1 MNVAFAAG
9 GTGGHINPALAIA
22 DKLKE
27 VFPDTNILFIGSPD
41 GLEAKLVKK
50 AGYDFA
56 SVKMAGI
63 QRKLT
68 PHNIKLN
75 VQAVHYYLS
84 AGKRIKKIFDDF
96 SPDLVIGTGG
106 YVTGTVLKTAIKCGI
121 KTALH
126 ESNSLPGVSVK
137 MLAPKADL
145 VMLGTEDAKK
155 HLGECKKCVVTG
167 NPLRNNIPIEEKS
180 AARKR
185 LGLPDCLT
193 ILSAGGSQGASR
205 LNDAVV
211 QLLAY
216 EQKKGNINHIHGYGK
231 HGRDTFMQSLEDNG
245 VDAENLHFIIKEYI
259 DNMYTCMCASDLIIT
274 RAGAMT
280 LTEITAIG
288 RASVLI
294 PYPYA
299 AENHQ
304 YYNALTLQNANA
316 GRIIDDK
323 ELTGSVLIDTVNR
336 LADDPELLKLMSENA
351 AKLSKR
357 DAAGKILRE
366 ITELMGIKY
375 RFHLIILSS
384 II

>member
-1 MNVAFAAG
+1 MPIHDTERKSTMNVAFAAG

-27 VFPDTNILFIGSPD
+27 VFPDTKILFIGSPD
-41 GLEAKLVKK
+41 GLESKLVKK

-56 SVKMAGI
+56 PVKMAGI

-75 VQAVHYYLS
+75 VQAVHYYLN
-84 AGKRIKKIFDDF
+84 AGKRIRKIFDDF
-96 SPDLVIGTGG
+96 KPDLVIGTGG
-106 YVTGTVLKTAIKCGI
+106 YVTGTVLKTALKCGI

-126 ESNSLPGVSVK
+126 ESNSLPGVSTK

-205 LNDAVV
+205 INDAVV
-211 QLLAY
+211 HLLSY

-231 HGRDTFMQSLEDNG
+231 HGKDTFMQSLAENG
-245 VDAENLHFIIKEYI
+245 VDPDNEHFIIKEYI

-280 LTEITAIG
+280 LTELMAIG
-288 RASVLI
+288 RASILI

-323 ELTGSVLIDTVNR
+323 ELTGAVLIDTVTK

-351 AKLSKR
+351 AKLSKH
-357 DAAGKILRE
+357 DAAGVILRE
-366 ITELMGIKY
+366 ITDLMG
-375 RFHLIILSS
+375 LE
-384 II
+384 

>member
-1 MNVAFAAG
+1 MPIPDTERKSTMNVAFAAG

-56 SVKMAGI
+56 PVKMAGI

-75 VQAVHYYLS
+75 FQAVHYYLN
-84 AGKRIKKIFDDF
+84 AGKCIRKIFDSF

-106 YVTGTVLKTAIKCGI
+106 YVTGTVLKTALKCKI

-126 ESNSLPGVSVK
+126 ESNSLPGVSTK
-137 MLAPKADL
+137 MLASKADL

-155 HLGECKKCVVTG
+155 HLSECKRCVVTG

-205 LNDAVV
+205 INEAVV
-211 QLLAY
+211 HLLAY

-231 HGRDTFMQSLEDNG
+231 HGKDTFMQSLAENG
-245 VDAENLHFIIKEYI
+245 VDPNNEHFIIREYI

-280 LTEITAIG
+280 LTELMAIG
-288 RASVLI
+288 RASILI

-323 ELTGSVLIDTVNR
+323 ELTGAVLIDTVTK
-336 LADDPELLKLMSENA
+336 LVDDPELLKLMSENA
-351 AKLSKR
+351 AKLSKH
-357 DAAGKILRE
+357 DAAGVILRE
-366 ITELMGIKY
+366 ITDLMG
-375 RFHLIILSS
+375 L
-384 II
+384 

>member
-1 MNVAFAAG
+1 MPIHDTERKSTMNVAFAAG

-27 VFPDTNILFIGSPD
+27 VFPDTKILFIGSPD
-41 GLEAKLVKK
+41 GLESKLVKK

-56 SVKMAGI
+56 PVKMAGI

-75 VQAVHYYLS
+75 FQAVHYYLN
-84 AGKRIKKIFDDF
+84 AGKRIRKIFDDF
-96 SPDLVIGTGG
+96 KPDLVIGTGG
-106 YVTGTVLKTAIKCGI
+106 YVTGTVLKTALKCGI

-126 ESNSLPGVSVK
+126 ESNSLPGVSTK

-205 LNDAVV
+205 INDAVV
-211 QLLAY
+211 HLLSY

-231 HGRDTFMQSLEDNG
+231 HGKDTFMQSLEENG
-245 VDAENLHFIIKEYI
+245 VDPDNEHFIIKEYI

-280 LTEITAIG
+280 LTELMAIG
-288 RASVLI
+288 RASILI

-323 ELTGSVLIDTVNR
+323 ELTGAVLIDTVTK
-336 LADDPELLKLMSENA
+336 LTDDPELLKLMSENA
-351 AKLSKR
+351 AKLSKH
-357 DAAGKILRE
+357 DAAGVILRE
-366 ITELMGIKY
+366 ITDLMG
-375 RFHLIILSS
+375 LE
-384 II
+384 

>member
-1 MNVAFAAG
+1 MPIHDTERKSTMNVAFAAG

-27 VFPDTNILFIGSPD
+27 VFPDTKILFIGSPD
-41 GLEAKLVKK
+41 GLESKLVKK

-56 SVKMAGI
+56 PVKMAGI

-75 VQAVHYYLS
+75 FQAVHYYLN
-84 AGKRIKKIFDDF
+84 AGKRIRKIFDDF

-106 YVTGTVLKTAIKCGI
+106 YVTGTVLKTALKCGI

-126 ESNSLPGVSVK
+126 ESNSLPGVSTK

-205 LNDAVV
+205 INDAVV
-211 QLLAY
+211 HLLSY

-231 HGRDTFMQSLEDNG
+231 HGKDTFMQSLAENG
-245 VDAENLHFIIKEYI
+245 VDPDNEHFIIKEYI

-280 LTEITAIG
+280 LTELMAIG
-288 RASVLI
+288 RASILI

-323 ELTGSVLIDTVNR
+323 ELTGAVLIDTVTK

-351 AKLSKR
+351 AKLSKH
-357 DAAGKILRE
+357 DAAGVILRE
-366 ITELMGIKY
+366 ITDLMG
-375 RFHLIILSS
+375 LE
-384 II
+384 

>member
-1 MNVAFAAG
+1 MPIPDTERKRTMNVAFAAG

-56 SVKMAGI
+56 PVKMAGI

-75 VQAVHYYLS
+75 FQAVHYYLN
-84 AGKRIKKIFDDF
+84 AGKCIRKIFDGF

-106 YVTGTVLKTAIKCGI
+106 YVTGTVLKTALKCKI

-126 ESNSLPGVSVK
+126 ESNSLPGVSTK
-137 MLAPKADL
+137 MLASKADL

-155 HLGECKKCVVTG
+155 HLSECKRCVVTG

-205 LNDAVV
+205 INEAVV
-211 QLLAY
+211 HLLAY

-231 HGRDTFMQSLEDNG
+231 HGKDTFMQSLAENG
-245 VDAENLHFIIKEYI
+245 VDPNNEHFIIREYI

-280 LTEITAIG
+280 LTELMAIG
-288 RASVLI
+288 RASILI

-323 ELTGSVLIDTVNR
+323 ELTGAVLIDTVTK

-351 AKLSKR
+351 AKLSKH
-357 DAAGKILRE
+357 DAAGVILRE
-366 ITELMGIKY
+366 ITDLMG
-375 RFHLIILSS
+375 L
-384 II
+384 

>member
-126 ESNSLPGVSVK
+126 ESNTLPGVSVK

-145 VMLGTEDAKK
+145 EMLGTEDAKK

-205 LNDAVV
+205 LNEAVV

-245 VDAENLHFIIKEYI
+245 VDAGNPHFIIKEYI

-336 LADDPELLKLMSENA
+336 LADDPELLRLMSENA

-357 DAAGKILRE
+357 DAAGIILRE
-366 ITELMGIKY
+366 ITELMEKNK
-375 RFHLIILSS
+375 
-384 II
+384 

>member
-1 MNVAFAAG
+1 MPIPDTERKSTMNVAFAAG

-56 SVKMAGI
+56 PVKMAGI

-75 VQAVHYYLS
+75 FQAVHYYLN
-84 AGKRIKKIFDDF
+84 AGKCIRKIFDGF

-106 YVTGTVLKTAIKCGI
+106 YVTGTVLKTALKCKI

-126 ESNSLPGVSVK
+126 ESNSLPGVSTK
-137 MLAPKADL
+137 MLASKADL

-155 HLGECKKCVVTG
+155 HLSECKRCVVTG

-205 LNDAVV
+205 INEAVV
-211 QLLAY
+211 HLLAY

-231 HGRDTFMQSLEDNG
+231 HGKDTFMQSLAENG
-245 VDAENLHFIIKEYI
+245 VDPNNEHFIIREYI

-280 LTEITAIG
+280 LTELTAIG
-288 RASVLI
+288 RASILI

-323 ELTGSVLIDTVNR
+323 ELTGAVLIDTVTK

-351 AKLSKR
+351 AKLSKH
-357 DAAGKILRE
+357 DAAGVILRE
-366 ITELMGIKY
+366 ITDLMG
-375 RFHLIILSS
+375 L
-384 II
+384 

>member
-1 MNVAFAAG
+1 MPIHDTERKSTMNVAFAAG

-27 VFPDTNILFIGSPD
+27 VFPDTKILFIGSPD
-41 GLEAKLVKK
+41 GLESKLVKK

-56 SVKMAGI
+56 PVKMAGI

-75 VQAVHYYLS
+75 VQAVHYYLN
-84 AGKRIKKIFDDF
+84 AGKRIRKIFDDF

-106 YVTGTVLKTAIKCGI
+106 YVTGTVLKTALKCGI

-126 ESNSLPGVSVK
+126 ESNSLPGVSTK

-205 LNDAVV
+205 INDAVV
-211 QLLAY
+211 HLLSY

-231 HGRDTFMQSLEDNG
+231 HGKDTFMQSLAENG
-245 VDAENLHFIIKEYI
+245 VDPDNEHFIIKEYI

-280 LTEITAIG
+280 LTELMAIG
-288 RASVLI
+288 RASILI

-323 ELTGSVLIDTVNR
+323 ELTGAVLIDTVTK
-336 LADDPELLKLMSENA
+336 LTDDPELLKLMSENA
-351 AKLSKR
+351 AKLSKH
-357 DAAGKILRE
+357 DAAGVILRE
-366 ITELMGIKY
+366 ITDLMG
-375 RFHLIILSS
+375 LE
-384 II
+384 

>member
-1 MNVAFAAG
+1 MPIPDTERKRTMNVAFAAG

-56 SVKMAGI
+56 PVKMAGI

-75 VQAVHYYLS
+75 FQAMHYYLN
-84 AGKRIKKIFDDF
+84 AGKCIRKIFDGF

-106 YVTGTVLKTAIKCGI
+106 YVTGTVLKTALKCKI

-126 ESNSLPGVSVK
+126 ESNSLPGVSTK
-137 MLAPKADL
+137 MLASKADL

-155 HLGECKKCVVTG
+155 HLSECKRCVVTG

-205 LNDAVV
+205 INEAVV
-211 QLLAY
+211 HLLAY

-231 HGRDTFMQSLEDNG
+231 HGKDTFMQSLAENG
-245 VDAENLHFIIKEYI
+245 VDPNNEHFIIREYI

-280 LTEITAIG
+280 LTELMAIG
-288 RASVLI
+288 RASILI

-323 ELTGSVLIDTVNR
+323 ELTGAVLIDTVTK

-351 AKLSKR
+351 AKLSKH
-357 DAAGKILRE
+357 DAAGVILRE
-366 ITELMGIKY
+366 ITDLMG
-375 RFHLIILSS
+375 L
-384 II
+384 

>member
-1 MNVAFAAG
+1 MPIPDTERKSTMNVAFAAG

-56 SVKMAGI
+56 PVKMAGI

-75 VQAVHYYLS
+75 FQAVHYYLN
-84 AGKRIKKIFDDF
+84 AGKRIRKIFDGF

-106 YVTGTVLKTAIKCGI
+106 YVTGTVLKTALKCKI

-126 ESNSLPGVSVK
+126 ESNSLPGVSTK
-137 MLAPKADL
+137 MLASKADL

-155 HLGECKKCVVTG
+155 HLSECKRCVVTG

-205 LNDAVV
+205 INEAVV
-211 QLLAY
+211 HLLAY
-216 EQKKGNINHIHGYGK
+216 EQKKGSINHIHGYGK
-231 HGRDTFMQSLEDNG
+231 HGKDTFMQSLAENG
-245 VDAENLHFIIKEYI
+245 VDPNNEHFIIREYI

-280 LTEITAIG
+280 LTELTAIG
-288 RASVLI
+288 RASILI

-304 YYNALTLQNANA
+304 YYNALTLQNTNA

-323 ELTGSVLIDTVNR
+323 ELTGAVLIDTVTK

-351 AKLSKR
+351 AKLSKH
-357 DAAGKILRE
+357 DAAGVILRE
-366 ITELMGIKY
+366 ITDLMG
-375 RFHLIILSS
+375 L
-384 II
+384 

>member
-1 MNVAFAAG
+1 MPIPDTERKSTMNVAFAAG

-56 SVKMAGI
+56 PVKMAGI

-75 VQAVHYYLS
+75 FQAVHYYLN
-84 AGKRIKKIFDDF
+84 AGKCIRKIFDDF

-106 YVTGTVLKTAIKCGI
+106 YVTGTVLKTALKCKI

-126 ESNSLPGVSVK
+126 ESNSLPGVSTK
-137 MLAPKADL
+137 MLASKADL

-155 HLGECKKCVVTG
+155 HLSECKRCVVTG

-205 LNDAVV
+205 INEAVV
-211 QLLAY
+211 HLLAY

-231 HGRDTFMQSLEDNG
+231 HGKDTFMQSLAENG
-245 VDAENLHFIIKEYI
+245 VDPNNEHFIIREYI

-280 LTEITAIG
+280 LTELTAIG
-288 RASVLI
+288 RASILI

-323 ELTGSVLIDTVNR
+323 ELTGAVLIDTVTK

-351 AKLSKR
+351 AKLSKH
-357 DAAGKILRE
+357 DAAGVILRE
-366 ITELMGIKY
+366 ITDLMG
-375 RFHLIILSS
+375 L
-384 II
+384 

>member
-1 MNVAFAAG
+1 MNMNVAFAAG

-27 VFPDTNILFIGSPD
+27 VFPETKILFIGSPD
-41 GLEAKLVKK
+41 GLESKLVKK
-50 AGYDFA
+50 ASYDFA
-56 SVKMAGI
+56 PVKMAGI

-137 MLAPKADL
+137 MLASKADL

-205 LNDAVV
+205 LNEAVV
-211 QLLAY
+211 QLLSY

-231 HGRDTFMQSLEDNG
+231 HGKDTFMQSLADNG
-245 VDAENLHFIIKEYI
+245 IDAENPHFIIKEYI

-280 LTEITAIG
+280 LTEIMAIG
-288 RASVLI
+288 RASILI

-323 ELTGSVLIDTVNR
+323 DLTGAVLIDTVNK

-351 AKLSKR
+351 AKLSKH
-357 DAAGKILRE
+357 DAAGIILRE
-366 ITELMGIKY
+366 ITELMG
-375 RFHLIILSS
+375 L
-384 II
+384 

>member
-1 MNVAFAAG
+1 MPIPDTERKSTMNVAFAAG

-56 SVKMAGI
+56 PVKMAGI

-75 VQAVHYYLS
+75 FQAVHYYLN
-84 AGKRIKKIFDDF
+84 AGKCIRKIFDGF

-106 YVTGTVLKTAIKCGI
+106 YVTGTVLKTALKCKI

-126 ESNSLPGVSVK
+126 ESNSLPGVSTK
-137 MLAPKADL
+137 MLASKADL

-155 HLGECKKCVVTG
+155 HLSECKRCVVTG
-167 NPLRNNIPIEEKS
+167 NPLRNNIPIEEES

-205 LNDAVV
+205 INEAVV
-211 QLLAY
+211 HLLAY

-231 HGRDTFMQSLEDNG
+231 HGKDTFMQSLAENG
-245 VDAENLHFIIKEYI
+245 VDPNNEHFIIREYI

-280 LTEITAIG
+280 LTELMAIG
-288 RASVLI
+288 RASILI

-323 ELTGSVLIDTVNR
+323 ELTGAVLIDTVTK

-351 AKLSKR
+351 AKLSKH
-357 DAAGKILRE
+357 DAAGVILRE
-366 ITELMGIKY
+366 ITDLMG
-375 RFHLIILSS
+375 L
-384 II
+384 

>member
-205 LNDAVV
+205 LNEAVV

-231 HGRDTFMQSLEDNG
+231 HGRDTFMQSLADNG
-245 VDAENLHFIIKEYI
+245 VDAGNPQ
-259 DNMYTCMCASDLIIT
+259 
-274 RAGAMT
+274 
-280 LTEITAIG
+280 IG
-288 RASVLI
+288 RAHV
-294 PYPYA
+294 
-299 AENHQ
+299 
-304 YYNALTLQNANA
+304 
-316 GRIIDDK
+316 
-323 ELTGSVLIDTVNR
+323 
-336 LADDPELLKLMSENA
+336 
-351 AKLSKR
+351 
-357 DAAGKILRE
+357 
-366 ITELMGIKY
+366 
-375 RFHLIILSS
+375 
-384 II
+384 

>member
-1 MNVAFAAG
+1 MPIHDTERKSTMNVAFAAG

-27 VFPDTNILFIGSPD
+27 VFPDTKILFIGSPD
-41 GLEAKLVKK
+41 GLESKLVKK

-56 SVKMAGI
+56 PVKMAGI

-75 VQAVHYYLS
+75 FQAVHYYLN
-84 AGKRIKKIFDDF
+84 AGKRIRKIFDDF
-96 SPDLVIGTGG
+96 KPDLVIGTGG
-106 YVTGTVLKTAIKCGI
+106 YVTGTVLKTALKCGI

-126 ESNSLPGVSVK
+126 ESNSLPGVSTK

-205 LNDAVV
+205 INDAVV
-211 QLLAY
+211 HLLSY

-231 HGRDTFMQSLEDNG
+231 HGKDTFMQSLAENG
-245 VDAENLHFIIKEYI
+245 VDPDNEHFIIKEYI

-280 LTEITAIG
+280 LTELMAIG
-288 RASVLI
+288 RASILI

-323 ELTGSVLIDTVNR
+323 ELTGAVLIDTVTK

-351 AKLSKR
+351 AKLSKH
-357 DAAGKILRE
+357 DAAGVILRE
-366 ITELMGIKY
+366 ITDLMG
-375 RFHLIILSS
+375 LE
-384 II
+384 

>member
-1 MNVAFAAG
+1 MPIPDTERKSTMNVAFAAG

-27 VFPDTNILFIGSPD
+27 VFPDTKILFIGSPD

-56 SVKMAGI
+56 PVKMAGI

-75 VQAVHYYLS
+75 FQAVHYYLN
-84 AGKRIKKIFDDF
+84 AGKCIRKIFDGF

-106 YVTGTVLKTAIKCGI
+106 YVTGTVLKTALKCKIKI
-121 KTALH
+121 ALH
-126 ESNSLPGVSVK
+126 ESNSLPGVSTK
-137 MLAPKADL
+137 MLASKADL

-155 HLGECKKCVVTG
+155 HLSECKRCVVTG

-205 LNDAVV
+205 INEAVV
-211 QLLAY
+211 HLLSY

-231 HGRDTFMQSLEDNG
+231 HGKDTFMQSLTENG
-245 VDAENLHFIIKEYI
+245 VDPDNEHFIIKEYI

-280 LTEITAIG
+280 LTELMAIG
-288 RASVLI
+288 RASILV

-323 ELTGSVLIDTVNR
+323 ELTGAVLIDTVTK

-351 AKLSKR
+351 AKLSKH
-357 DAAGKILRE
+357 DAAGVILRE
-366 ITELMGIKY
+366 ITDLMG
-375 RFHLIILSS
+375 L
-384 II
+384 

>member
-1 MNVAFAAG
+1 MPIPDTERKSTMNVAFAAG

-56 SVKMAGI
+56 PVKMAGI

-75 VQAVHYYLS
+75 FQAVHYYLN
-84 AGKRIKKIFDDF
+84 AGKCIRKIFDGF

-106 YVTGTVLKTAIKCGI
+106 YVTGTVLKTALKCKI

-126 ESNSLPGVSVK
+126 ESNSLPGVSTK
-137 MLAPKADL
+137 MLASKADL

-155 HLGECKKCVVTG
+155 HLSECKRCVVTG

-205 LNDAVV
+205 INEAVV
-211 QLLAY
+211 HLLAY

-231 HGRDTFMQSLEDNG
+231 HGKDTFMQSLAENG
-245 VDAENLHFIIKEYI
+245 VDPNNEHFIIREYI

-280 LTEITAIG
+280 LTELMAIG
-288 RASVLI
+288 RASILI

-323 ELTGSVLIDTVNR
+323 ELTGAVLIDTVTK
-336 LADDPELLKLMSENA
+336 LADDHELLKLMSENA
-351 AKLSKR
+351 AKLSKH
-357 DAAGKILRE
+357 DAAGVILRE
-366 ITELMGIKY
+366 ITDLMG
-375 RFHLIILSS
+375 H
-384 II
+384 

>member
-1 MNVAFAAG
+1 MPIPDTERKSTMNVAFAAG

-27 VFPDTNILFIGSPD
+27 VFPDTKILFIGSPD

-56 SVKMAGI
+56 PVKMAGI

-75 VQAVHYYLS
+75 FQAVHYYLN
-84 AGKRIKKIFDDF
+84 AGKCIRKIFDDF

-106 YVTGTVLKTAIKCGI
+106 YVTGTVLKTALKCKI

-126 ESNSLPGVSVK
+126 ESNSLPGVSTK
-137 MLAPKADL
+137 MLASKADL

-155 HLGECKKCVVTG
+155 HLSECKRCVVTG

-205 LNDAVV
+205 INEAVV
-211 QLLAY
+211 HLLAY

-231 HGRDTFMQSLEDNG
+231 HGKDTFMQSLTENG
-245 VDAENLHFIIKEYI
+245 VDPDNEHFIIREYI

-280 LTEITAIG
+280 LTELMAIG
-288 RASVLI
+288 RASILI

-323 ELTGSVLIDTVNR
+323 ELTGAVLIDTVTK

-351 AKLSKR
+351 AKLSKH
-357 DAAGKILRE
+357 DAAGVILRE
-366 ITELMGIKY
+366 ITDLMG
-375 RFHLIILSS
+375 L
-384 II
+384 

>member
-1 MNVAFAAG
+1 MPIPDTERKSTMNVAFAAG

-56 SVKMAGI
+56 PVKMAGI

-75 VQAVHYYLS
+75 FQAVHYYLN
-84 AGKRIKKIFDDF
+84 AGKCIRKIFDGF

-106 YVTGTVLKTAIKCGI
+106 YVTGTVLKTALKCKI

-126 ESNSLPGVSVK
+126 ESNSLPGVSTK
-137 MLAPKADL
+137 MLASKADL

-155 HLGECKKCVVTG
+155 HLGECKRCVVTG

-205 LNDAVV
+205 INEAVV
-211 QLLAY
+211 HLLAY

-231 HGRDTFMQSLEDNG
+231 HGKDTFMQSLAENG
-245 VDAENLHFIIKEYI
+245 VDPNNEHFIIREYI

-280 LTEITAIG
+280 LTELMAIG
-288 RASVLI
+288 RASILI

-323 ELTGSVLIDTVNR
+323 ELTGAVLIDTVTK

-351 AKLSKR
+351 AKLSKH
-357 DAAGKILRE
+357 DAAGVILRE
-366 ITELMGIKY
+366 ITDLMG
-375 RFHLIILSS
+375 L
-384 II
+384 

>member
-1 MNVAFAAG
+1 MPIHDTERKSTMNVAFAAG

-27 VFPDTNILFIGSPD
+27 VFPDTKILFIGSPD
-41 GLEAKLVKK
+41 GLESKLVKK

-56 SVKMAGI
+56 PVKMAGI

-68 PHNIKLN
+68 PNNIKLN
-75 VQAVHYYLS
+75 VQAVHYYLN
-84 AGKRIKKIFDDF
+84 AGKCIRKIFDGF

-106 YVTGTVLKTAIKCGI
+106 YVTGTVLKTALKCGI

-126 ESNSLPGVSVK
+126 ESNSLPGVSTK

-205 LNDAVV
+205 INEAVV
-211 QLLAY
+211 HLLSY

-231 HGRDTFMQSLEDNG
+231 HGKDTFMQSLAENG
-245 VDAENLHFIIKEYI
+245 VDPDNEHFIIKEYI

-280 LTEITAIG
+280 LTELMAIG
-288 RASVLI
+288 RASILI

-323 ELTGSVLIDTVNR
+323 ELTGAVLIDTVTK
-336 LADDPELLKLMSENA
+336 LTDDPELLKLMSENA
-351 AKLSKR
+351 AKLSKH
-357 DAAGKILRE
+357 DAAGVILRE
-366 ITELMGIKY
+366 ITDLMG
-375 RFHLIILSS
+375 LE
-384 II
+384 

>member
-1 MNVAFAAG
+1 MPIHDTERKSTMNVAFAAG

-27 VFPDTNILFIGSPD
+27 VFPDTKILFIGSPD
-41 GLEAKLVKK
+41 GLESKLVKK

-56 SVKMAGI
+56 PVKMAGI

-75 VQAVHYYLS
+75 FHAVHYYLN
-84 AGKRIKKIFDDF
+84 AGKRIRKIFDDF
-96 SPDLVIGTGG
+96 KPDLVIGTGG
-106 YVTGTVLKTAIKCGI
+106 YVTGTVLKTALKCGI

-126 ESNSLPGVSVK
+126 ESNSLPGVSTK

-205 LNDAVV
+205 INEAVV
-211 QLLAY
+211 HLLAY

-231 HGRDTFMQSLEDNG
+231 HGKDTFMQSLAENG
-245 VDAENLHFIIKEYI
+245 VDPDNEHFIIKEYI

-280 LTEITAIG
+280 LTELMAIG

-323 ELTGSVLIDTVNR
+323 ELTGAVLIDTVTK

-351 AKLSKR
+351 AKLSKH
-357 DAAGKILRE
+357 DAAGVILRE
-366 ITELMGIKY
+366 ITDLMG
-375 RFHLIILSS
+375 LE
-384 II
+384 

>member
-1 MNVAFAAG
+1 MPIPDTERKSTMNVAFAAG

-56 SVKMAGI
+56 PVKMAGI

-75 VQAVHYYLS
+75 FQAVHYYLN
-84 AGKRIKKIFDDF
+84 AGKRIRKIFDGF

-106 YVTGTVLKTAIKCGI
+106 YVTGTVLKTALKCKI

-126 ESNSLPGVSVK
+126 ESNSLPGVSTK
-137 MLAPKADL
+137 MLASKADL

-155 HLGECKKCVVTG
+155 HLSECKRCVVTG

-205 LNDAVV
+205 INEAVV
-211 QLLAY
+211 HLLAY

-231 HGRDTFMQSLEDNG
+231 HGKDTFMQSLAENG
-245 VDAENLHFIIKEYI
+245 VDPNNEHFIIREYI

-280 LTEITAIG
+280 LTELMAIG
-288 RASVLI
+288 RASILI

-323 ELTGSVLIDTVNR
+323 ELTGAVLIDTVTK
-336 LADDPELLKLMSENA
+336 LVDDPELLKLMSENA
-351 AKLSKR
+351 AKLSKH
-357 DAAGKILRE
+357 DAAGVILRE
-366 ITELMGIKY
+366 ITDLMG
-375 RFHLIILSS
+375 L
-384 II
+384 

>member
-1 MNVAFAAG
+1 MPIPDTERKSTMNVAFAAG

-56 SVKMAGI
+56 PVKMAGI

-75 VQAVHYYLS
+75 FQAVHYYLN
-84 AGKRIKKIFDDF
+84 AGKCIRKIFDGF

-106 YVTGTVLKTAIKCGI
+106 YVTGTVLKTALKCKI

-126 ESNSLPGVSVK
+126 ESNSLPGVSTK
-137 MLAPKADL
+137 MLASKADL

-155 HLGECKKCVVTG
+155 HLSECKRCVVTG

-205 LNDAVV
+205 INEAVV
-211 QLLAY
+211 HLLAY

-231 HGRDTFMQSLEDNG
+231 HGKDTFMQSLAENG
-245 VDAENLHFIIKEYI
+245 VDPNNEHFIIREYI

-280 LTEITAIG
+280 LTELTAIG
-288 RASVLI
+288 RASILI

-323 ELTGSVLIDTVNR
+323 ELTGAVLIDMVTK

-351 AKLSKR
+351 AKLSKH
-357 DAAGKILRE
+357 DAAGVILRE
-366 ITELMGIKY
+366 ITDLMG
-375 RFHLIILSS
+375 L
-384 II
+384 

>member
-1 MNVAFAAG
+1 MPIPDTERKSTMNVAFAAG

-56 SVKMAGI
+56 PVKMAGI

-75 VQAVHYYLS
+75 FQAVHYYLN
-84 AGKRIKKIFDDF
+84 AGKRIRKIFDGF

-106 YVTGTVLKTAIKCGI
+106 YVTGTVLKTALKCKI

-126 ESNSLPGVSVK
+126 ESNSLPGVSTK
-137 MLAPKADL
+137 MLASKADL

-155 HLGECKKCVVTG
+155 HLSECKRCVVTG

-205 LNDAVV
+205 INEAVV
-211 QLLAY
+211 HLLAY

-231 HGRDTFMQSLEDNG
+231 HGKDTFMQSLAENG
-245 VDAENLHFIIKEYI
+245 VDPNNEHFIIREYI

-280 LTEITAIG
+280 LTELMAIG
-288 RASVLI
+288 RASILI

-323 ELTGSVLIDTVNR
+323 ELTGAVLIDTVTK

-351 AKLSKR
+351 AKLSKH
-357 DAAGKILRE
+357 DAAGVILRE
-366 ITELMGIKY
+366 ITDLMG
-375 RFHLIILSS
+375 L
-384 II
+384 

>member
-1 MNVAFAAG
+1 MPIPDTERKSTMNVAFAAG

-56 SVKMAGI
+56 PVKMAGI

-75 VQAVHYYLS
+75 FQAVHYYLN
-84 AGKRIKKIFDDF
+84 AGKCIRKIFDGF

-106 YVTGTVLKTAIKCGI
+106 YVTGTVLKTALKCKI

-126 ESNSLPGVSVK
+126 ESNSLPGVSTK
-137 MLAPKADL
+137 MLASKADL

-155 HLGECKKCVVTG
+155 HLSECKRCVVTG

-193 ILSAGGSQGASR
+193 LLSAGGSQGASR
-205 LNDAVV
+205 INEAVV
-211 QLLAY
+211 HLLAY
-216 EQKKGNINHIHGYGK
+216 EQKKGSINHIHGYGK
-231 HGRDTFMQSLEDNG
+231 HGKDTFMQSLAENG
-245 VDAENLHFIIKEYI
+245 VDPNNEHFIIREYI

-280 LTEITAIG
+280 LTELMAIG
-288 RASVLI
+288 RASILI

-323 ELTGSVLIDTVNR
+323 ELTGAVLIDTVTK

-351 AKLSKR
+351 AKLSKH
-357 DAAGKILRE
+357 DAAGVILRE
-366 ITELMGIKY
+366 ITDLMG
-375 RFHLIILSS
+375 L
-384 II
+384 

>member
-1 MNVAFAAG
+1 MPIHDTERKSTMNVAFAAG

-27 VFPDTNILFIGSPD
+27 VFPDTKILFIGSPD
-41 GLEAKLVKK
+41 GLESKLVKK

-56 SVKMAGI
+56 PVKMAGI

-75 VQAVHYYLS
+75 FQAVHYYLN
-84 AGKRIKKIFDDF
+84 AGKRIRKIFDDF

-106 YVTGTVLKTAIKCGI
+106 YVTGTVLKTALKCGI

-126 ESNSLPGVSVK
+126 ESNSLPGVSTK

-205 LNDAVV
+205 INDAVV
-211 QLLAY
+211 HLLSY

-231 HGRDTFMQSLEDNG
+231 HGKDTFMQSLAENG
-245 VDAENLHFIIKEYI
+245 VDPDNEHFIIKEYI

-280 LTEITAIG
+280 LTELMAIG
-288 RASVLI
+288 RASILI

-323 ELTGSVLIDTVNR
+323 ELTGAVLIETVTK
-336 LADDPELLKLMSENA
+336 LTDDPELLKLMSENA
-351 AKLSKR
+351 AKLSKH
-357 DAAGKILRE
+357 DAAGVILRE
-366 ITELMGIKY
+366 ITDLMG
-375 RFHLIILSS
+375 LE
-384 II
+384 

>member
-1 MNVAFAAG
+1 MPIPDTERKSTMNVAFAAG

-27 VFPDTNILFIGSPD
+27 VFPDTKILFIGSPD
-41 GLEAKLVKK
+41 GLESKLVKK

-56 SVKMAGI
+56 PVKMAGI

-75 VQAVHYYLS
+75 VQAVHYYLN
-84 AGKRIKKIFDDF
+84 AGKCIRKIFDDF
-96 SPDLVIGTGG
+96 KPDLVIGTGG
-106 YVTGTVLKTAIKCGI
+106 YVTGTVLKTALKCGI

-126 ESNSLPGVSVK
+126 ESNSLPGVSTK

-205 LNDAVV
+205 INEAVV
-211 QLLAY
+211 HLLSY

-231 HGRDTFMQSLEDNG
+231 HGKDTFMQSLVENG
-245 VDAENLHFIIKEYI
+245 VDPDNEHFIIKEYI

-280 LTEITAIG
+280 LTELMAIG
-288 RASVLI
+288 RASILI

-323 ELTGSVLIDTVNR
+323 ELTGAVLIDTVTK

-351 AKLSKR
+351 AKLSKH
-357 DAAGKILRE
+357 DAAGVILRE
-366 ITELMGIKY
+366 ITDLMG
-375 RFHLIILSS
+375 LE
-384 II
+384 

>member
-1 MNVAFAAG
+1 MPIPDTERKSTMNVAFAAG

-56 SVKMAGI
+56 PVKMAGI

-75 VQAVHYYLS
+75 FQAMHYYLN
-84 AGKRIKKIFDDF
+84 AGKCIRKIFDGF

-106 YVTGTVLKTAIKCGI
+106 YVTGTVLKTALKCKI

-126 ESNSLPGVSVK
+126 ESNSLPGVSTK
-137 MLAPKADL
+137 MLASKADL

-155 HLGECKKCVVTG
+155 HLSECKRCVVTG

-205 LNDAVV
+205 INEAVV
-211 QLLAY
+211 HLLAY

-231 HGRDTFMQSLEDNG
+231 HGKDTFMQSLAENG
-245 VDAENLHFIIKEYI
+245 VDPNNEHFIIREYI

-280 LTEITAIG
+280 LTELTAIG
-288 RASVLI
+288 RASILI

-323 ELTGSVLIDTVNR
+323 ELTGAVLIDMVTK

-351 AKLSKR
+351 AKLSKH
-357 DAAGKILRE
+357 DAAGVILRE
-366 ITELMGIKY
+366 ITDLMG
-375 RFHLIILSS
+375 L
-384 II
+384 

>member
-205 LNDAVV
+205 LNEAVV

-231 HGRDTFMQSLEDNG
+231 HGRDTFMQSFEDNG
-245 VDAENLHFIIKEYI
+245 VDAGNPHFIIKEYI

-336 LADDPELLKLMSENA
+336 LADDPELLRLMSENA

-366 ITELMGIKY
+366 ITELMGIK
-375 RFHLIILSS
+375 
-384 II
+384 

>member
-1 MNVAFAAG
+1 MPIPDTERKSTMNVAFAAG
-9 GTGGHINPALAIA
+9 GTGGHISPALAIA

-56 SVKMAGI
+56 PVKMAGI

-75 VQAVHYYLS
+75 FQAVHYYLN
-84 AGKRIKKIFDDF
+84 AGKCIRKIFDGF

-106 YVTGTVLKTAIKCGI
+106 YVTGTVLKTALKCKI

-126 ESNSLPGVSVK
+126 ESNSLPGVSTK
-137 MLAPKADL
+137 MLASKADL

-155 HLGECKKCVVTG
+155 HLSECKRCVVTG

-205 LNDAVV
+205 INEAVV
-211 QLLAY
+211 HLLAY

-231 HGRDTFMQSLEDNG
+231 HGKDTFMQSLAENG
-245 VDAENLHFIIKEYI
+245 VDPNNEHFIIREYI

-280 LTEITAIG
+280 LTELMAIG
-288 RASVLI
+288 RASILI

-323 ELTGSVLIDTVNR
+323 ELTGAVLIDTVTK

-351 AKLSKR
+351 AKLSKH
-357 DAAGKILRE
+357 DAAGVILRE
-366 ITELMGIKY
+366 ITDLMG
-375 RFHLIILSS
+375 L
-384 II
+384 

>member
-1 MNVAFAAG
+1 MPIPDTERKSTMNVAFAAG

-56 SVKMAGI
+56 PVKMAGI

-75 VQAVHYYLS
+75 FQAVHYYLN
-84 AGKRIKKIFDDF
+84 AGKCIRKIFDGF

-106 YVTGTVLKTAIKCGI
+106 YVTGTVLKTALKCKI

-126 ESNSLPGVSVK
+126 ESNSLPGVSTK
-137 MLAPKADL
+137 MLASKADL

-155 HLGECKKCVVTG
+155 HLSECKRCVVTG
-167 NPLRNNIPIEEKS
+167 NPLRNNILIEEKS

-205 LNDAVV
+205 INEAVV
-211 QLLAY
+211 HLLAY

-231 HGRDTFMQSLEDNG
+231 HGKDTFMQSLAENG
-245 VDAENLHFIIKEYI
+245 VDPNNEHFIIREYI

-280 LTEITAIG
+280 LTELMAIG
-288 RASVLI
+288 RASILI

-323 ELTGSVLIDTVNR
+323 ELTGAVLIDTVTK

-351 AKLSKR
+351 AKLSKH
-357 DAAGKILRE
+357 DAAGVILRE
-366 ITELMGIKY
+366 ITDLMG
-375 RFHLIILSS
+375 L
-384 II
+384 

>member
-1 MNVAFAAG
+1 MPIHDTERKSTMNVAFAAG

-27 VFPDTNILFIGSPD
+27 VFPDTKILFIGSPD
-41 GLEAKLVKK
+41 GLESKLVKK

-56 SVKMAGI
+56 PVKMAGI

-75 VQAVHYYLS
+75 VQAVHYYLN
-84 AGKRIKKIFDDF
+84 AGKRIRKIFDDF
-96 SPDLVIGTGG
+96 KPDLVIGTGG
-106 YVTGTVLKTAIKCGI
+106 YVTGTVLKTALKCGI

-126 ESNSLPGVSVK
+126 ESNSLPGVSTK

-205 LNDAVV
+205 INDAVV
-211 QLLAY
+211 HLLSY

-231 HGRDTFMQSLEDNG
+231 HGKDTFMQSLAENG
-245 VDAENLHFIIKEYI
+245 VDPDNEHFIIKEYI

-280 LTEITAIG
+280 LTELMAIG
-288 RASVLI
+288 RASILI

-323 ELTGSVLIDTVNR
+323 ELTGAVLIDTVTK

-351 AKLSKR
+351 AKLSKH
-357 DAAGKILRE
+357 DAAGVILRE
-366 ITELMGIKY
+366 ITELMG
-375 RFHLIILSS
+375 LE
-384 II
+384 